1 LKAPKTARELERMIQ
16 SIESE
21 GDVDSDGTDALNKK
35 LDLMLHLLLE
45 IRNNLRGY

>member
-1 LKAPKTARELERMIQ
+1 MIQ

-21 GDVDSDGTDALNKK
+21 GGLDSGGIDALNKK
-35 LDLMLHLLLE
+35 LDLMLHILLE

>member
-1 LKAPKTARELERMIQ
+1 MLKAIDAKGPAGG
-16 SIESE
+16 SSA
-21 GDVDSDGTDALNKK
+21 DALRLR